1 MTDSTGGGV
10 AMVERTGYIDGEPC
24 WADVVAAD
32 LPAARH
38 FYEALFGW
46 TYVDTG
52 AEFGHYVM
60 CLKDGRI
67 VAGMSPPMPGS
78 EQLPAAWSL
87 YLMSHDLPGTAHR
100 IEEHGGKLLVAPMD
114 IPDNGRMLFAMDP
127 SGATFGAW
135 EPGRHT
141 GSQLFDENG
150 AMCWAEVNT
159 REPTVTDFFYHGLFG
174 YRQTRIAG
182 TVSDSGDQPFDY
194 SAWSLGDADPVAG
207 RLTMTSAWDGVPAHW
222 TVYFATD
229 DTDAAAQ
236 RVVAAGG
243 RVQHGPFDSPH
254 GRLAV
259 IEDPNGGV
267 FTIISR

>member
-1 MTDSTGGGV
+1 
-10 AMVERTGYIDGEPC
+10 MVERTGYIDGEPC

-32 LPAARH
+32 VPAAQH
-38 FYEALFGW
+38 FYSSVFGW
-46 TYVDTG
+46 EYADTG
-52 AEFGHYVM
+52 AEFGNYVM
-60 CLKDGRI
+60 CTKDGRI

-87 YLMSHDLPGTAHR
+87 YLMSHDLAETSRR
-100 IEEHGGKLLVAPMD
+100 IEEHGGKMLVAPMD
-114 IPDNGRMLFAMDP
+114 IPENGRMLFAMDP
-127 SGATFGAW
+127 SGAAFGAW

-141 GSQLFDENG
+141 GSQLFDETG
-150 AMCWAEVNT
+150 ALCWAEVTT

-182 TVSDSGDQPFDY
+182 TTDAGEESFDY
-194 SAWSLGDADPVAG
+194 SSWSLGDADPVAG
-207 RLTMTSAWDGVPAHW
+207 RLTMDSEWDGVQAHW
-222 TVYFATD
+222 SVYFATD
-229 DTDAAAQ
+229 DTDAAAE

-259 IEDPNGGV
+259 IEDPNGAV
-267 FTIISR
+267 FTMISR

>member
-1 MTDSTGGGV
+1 
-10 AMVERTGYIDGEPC
+10 MVERSGYIDGEPC

-32 LPAARH
+32 VPAAQH
-38 FYEALFGW
+38 FYSHVFGW
-46 TYVDTG
+46 TYSDTG
-52 AEFGHYVM
+52 ADFGHYVM
-60 CLKDGRI
+60 CRKDGRV

-87 YLMSHDLPGTAHR
+87 YLMSHDLAATAER
-100 IEEHGGKLLVAPMD
+100 IEEHGGKLLVAPIK
-114 IPDNGRMLFAMDP
+114 IPDTGRMLFAMDP
-127 SGATFGAW
+127 SGATFGTW

-150 AMCWAEVNT
+150 ALCWAEVTT

-174 YRQTRIAG
+174 YRQTRIPGGAG
-182 TVSDSGDQPFDY
+182 LSDEPFDY

-207 RLTMTSAWDGVPAHW
+207 RLTMTAAWDGVPAHW
-222 TVYFATD
+222 SVYFATD
-229 DTDAAAQ
+229 DTDAAAE